1 MTDRTWLER
10 IAQIQ
15 GRADEP
21 GTPIRPTEVFNEGW
35 MLRLVLDWMA
45 AEGQPDHPLSF
56 DEGARWSSEA
66 LLPSAFLPRRRG
78 DELGEG
84 WTNADGCVGHF
95 DQQPPRGD
103 LSLRPDAT
111 QFVVIEAKMSSGL
124 SRGTTNARDFDQ
136 AARNVACMAEVLHR
150 ASHAPD
156 AMSSLAF
163 FVTAPQSQIDAEVF
177 GELVTKPSIRSK
189 VVSRVASYEGERDEW
204 LDDCFEPLLER
215 VRVELLSWESLLV
228 GAPEALTEFYAR
240 CSKYNERQGGRG

>member
-1 MTDRTWLER
+1 MMDQAWLER
-10 IAQIQ
+10 VAQIQ
-15 GRADEP
+15 GLADEP
-21 GTPIRPTEVFNEGW
+21 DSPIRPTEVFNEGW
-35 MLRLVLDWMA
+35 MLRLTLDWMA

-66 LLPSAFLPRRRG
+66 LLPSSFLPRHRG
-78 DELGEG
+78 DPLGEG

-95 DQQPPRGD
+95 DQQRPRGD

-150 ASHAPD
+150 ASRAPD

-163 FVTAPQSQIDAEVF
+163 FVTAPQSQIEAEIF
-177 GELVTKPSIRSK
+177 GDLVTKESIRGK
-189 VVSRVASYEGERDEW
+189 VIARVASYSGERDEW
-204 LDDCFEPLLER
+204 LHEWFEPVLES

-228 GAPEALTEFYAR
+228 GAPEALTEFYGR
-240 CSKYNERQGGRG
+240 CLKYNER

>member
-1 MTDRTWLER
+1 MMDQAWLER

-21 GTPIRPTEVFNEGW
+21 DSPIRPTEVFNEGW
-35 MLRLVLDWMA
+35 MLRLTLDWMA

-66 LLPSAFLPRRRG
+66 LLPSSFLARHRG
-78 DELGEG
+78 DERAEG

-95 DQQPPRGD
+95 DQHPPRGD
-103 LSLRPDAT
+103 LSLRRDAA
-111 QFVVIEAKMSSGL
+111 QFVVIEAKMFSGL
-124 SRGTTNARDFDQ
+124 SRGTTRAPDFDQ

-150 ASHAPD
+150 ASRAPD

-163 FVTAPQSQIDAEVF
+163 FVTAPQSQIDAEIF
-177 GELVTKPSIRSK
+177 GGLATKESIRGK
-189 VVSRVASYEGERDEW
+189 VIERVASYSGERDEW
-204 LDDCFEPLLER
+204 LHEWFEPVLES

-228 GAPEALTEFYAR
+228 GAPEALAEFYGR
-240 CSKYNERQGGRG
+240 CLKYNDR